1 MRLAAAILVVM
12 LMVPAPDL
20 RSQPEEKI
28 RELVTRELQPLQPRD
43 GAGGTAIAV
52 RIDGR
57 FLFFNSGHADLA
69 NGRPITSASLF
80 NLASLGKVFVATL
93 LAQAVQQGEIR
104 LEERVAS
111 YVPELEQG
119 GDIRR
124 VTLGQLATHTSGLLL
139 PQDHPPWPEEHYF
152 LPEFLK
158 ALNLWK
164 ADSEHQP
171 GMQHNY
177 THAGFILLHL
187 AVERRLGTSLQQ
199 LLEARVLEPT
209 GLRSTF
215 VPMDPADPRGALP
228 PAQRSRA
235 VQGYGEYGTPIG
247 EPGDVQGYYLWPG
260 TAQMFASARDM
271 AVFLAA
277 NLGEVPPHRPL
288 LAAMEFAQ
296 RDRFPIGP
304 RNAQGL
310 AWEIAYE
317 GGARIVEK
325 HGGLNNTSAY
335 IGMIPSAKAGI
346 VILSNRGEMTVGEAG
361 RRILLELA
369 KPGRLG

>member
-1 MRLAAAILVVM
+1 MRLAAAILGVV
-12 LMVPAPDL
+12 LMVPTPDS
-20 RSQPEEKI
+20 RSQPEGKI

-43 GAGGTAIAV
+43 GAGGTAVAV

-57 FLFFNSGHADLA
+57 SFFFNFGQADLA
-69 NGRPITSASLF
+69 NGQPITSDSLF
-80 NLASLGKVFVATL
+80 NLASLGKVFAATL
-93 LAQAVQQGEIR
+93 LAQAVQRGEIR

-111 YVPELEQG
+111 YVTELEQG

-139 PQDHPPWPEEHYF
+139 PQDHPPWPDEHYSQ
-152 LPEFLK
+152 PEFLK
-158 ALNLWK
+158 ALKQWK
-164 ADSEHQP
+164 ADPEHEP
-171 GMQHNY
+171 GMQHIY

-187 AVERRLGTSLQQ
+187 AIERRLGTRLQQ
-199 LLEARVLEPT
+199 LLEARVLQPM

-215 VPMDPADPRGALP
+215 VPMAPADPRGALG
-228 PAQRSRA
+228 PAQQSRA
-235 VQGYGEYGTPIG
+235 VQGYGEHGAPIG

-277 NLGEVPPHRPL
+277 NLGEVPPHRAL

-304 RNAQGL
+304 SNAQGL

-325 HGGLNNTSAY
+325 HGGLNNASAY
-335 IGMIPSAKAGI
+335 IGLIPSAKAGI